1 MTPAFSS
8 LSAFFAMGGYA
19 FYVWLAVICTLI
31 PLGGLLLHTLLQR
44 RRLLADIRQRQ
55 SRERRIRSAK
65 MKQAA
70 CEAAGDPM

>member
-70 CEAAGDPM
+70 GEAAGDPM

>member
-19 FYVWLAVICTLI
+19 FYVWLAVICTLV
-31 PLGGLLLHTLLQR
+31 PLAGLLLHTLLQR
-44 RRLLADIRQRQ
+44 RRLLAEIRQRQ

-70 CEAAGDPM
+70 GEAAGDPM